1 MELVMRSRFLVLL
14 LAAAAP
20 AWMAAPASAAE
31 TAKDLIVGKWQPTA
45 AGGEKAIIEFTKDGK
60 LKIVADKVSFDGTYK
75 FLKDDQLEITTSIKG
90 QESTVKLTVKVTKDE
105 LTTKEEGK
113 NDPPETFKRVK

>member
-1 MELVMRSRFLVLL
+1 MRSRFLVIL
-14 LAAAAP
+14 LAATAS
-20 AWMAAPASAAE
+20 AWTAAPASAAE

-45 AGGEKAIIEFTKDGK
+45 AGGDKAIIEFTKDGK
-60 LKIVADKVSFDGTYK
+60 LKIVADKLSIDGTYK
-75 FLKDDQLEITTSIKG
+75 FLKDDQVEITTSIKG